1 MSIIHFA
8 FILTV
13 YRPLV
18 SLRLGLSKAHDGA
31 LVEMRESSVPIS
43 EEFKMISES
52 FSEFDF
58 VRALVAIFEFAIIAL
73 HPFFVIASAMLQ
85 LLTDLLQ
92 HSRIK
97 SSFSDCMV
105 IVGSSPCWFSKPP
118 RKPPDPRKPRIYD
131 PISRNVR
138 FSS

>member
-43 EEFKMISES
+43 EEFKMVSES
-52 FSEFDF
+52 FFEFDF
-58 VRALVAIFEFAIIAL
+58 VRAFVAIFEFATITL

-92 HSRIK
+92 HSMID
-97 SSFSDCMV
+97 SSFLDCIV
-105 IVGSSPCWFSKPP
+105 IDIDGSLPCWFLKSP
-118 RKPPDPRKPRIYD
+118 RKPPDPRKPPGAGTI
-131 PISRNVR
+131 
-138 FSS
+138 